1 MTNVNWF
8 FDKNAKMPLRGQ
20 IHWATNS
27 REIRLEI
34 HIDMANN
41 AVEFSGDLNCGRIE
55 STIRFTENIP
65 IDCKTDSQ
73 VRNWIKSNVDQL
85 VQNALVKLLTTAV
98 GFFS

>member
-1 MTNVNWF
+1 MTDVNWSI
-8 FDKNAKMPLRGQ
+8 DKDSEMPLRGMV
-20 IHWATNS
+20 HWITNS
-27 REIRLEI
+27 REIKIKLYV
-34 HIDMANN
+34 DMVNN
-41 AVEFSGDLNCGRIE
+41 AVEFHVNLCCGRIE
-55 STIRFTENIP
+55 STIVFTENIP